1 MSSTFSIPTKVT
13 VMFGWLKKNPL
24 KALEEQYAAQLVVAR
39 DTQRK
44 GDMRQFAVETE
55 KAEELLA
62 RIRELESESETART

>member
-1 MSSTFSIPTKVT
+1 MFRWFKADPIKV
-13 VMFGWLKKNPL
+13 
-24 KALEEQYAAQLVVAR
+24 LEKQYAAQLVVAR

-62 RIRELESESETART
+62 RIQQLESDAATRLTASPGS